1 MITLYQFDISP
12 FCDKIRR
19 VLRAKH
25 LDFRIVEVPPSEAAR
40 GRWKE
45 ISPTGKFPVLEHDGR
60 RIFDSTDIARHLD
73 ERFPEPRLLPE
84 DPALQARVHVLE
96 DWADEALYF
105 FEMTMR
111 LTWPE
116 NAERWVP
123 ILLAAEKPLVRR
135 LLGPLLPGTIRR
147 VTKAQGVGRK
157 ARDDVERELGRHLDA
172 LVAWLGDDDWLVGE
186 TLTLADIAVFAQ
198 LFCIQGANTG
208 CEAIAARP
216 ALVAWMD
223 RVDAATAAGG
233 EETET
238 LVRPGGAGAEQAG
251 EVAEDG
257 SVEDAPRDG

>member
-1 MITLYQFDISP
+1 MITLYQFDVSP
-12 FCDKIRR
+12 FCDKVRR
-19 VLRAKH
+19 VLRAKR

-60 RIFDSTDIARHLD
+60 RLFDSTDIARYLD
-73 ERFPEPRLLPE
+73 EHFPEPRLVPA
-84 DPALQARVHVLE
+84 DPAEQARVHLLE

-105 FEMTMR
+105 YEMTMR

-135 LLGPLLPGTIRR
+135 LLGPLLPRAIRR
-147 VTKAQGVGRK
+147 VTEAQGIGRK
-157 ARDDVERELGRHLDA
+157 ARDDVERELARHLDA
-172 LVAWLGDDDWLVGE
+172 TVAWLGDGDWLVGE

-198 LFCIQGANTG
+198 LFCIQGAITG
-208 CEAIAARP
+208 DEAIAARP

-223 RVDAATAAGG
+223 RVDAATGAVSD
-233 EETET
+233 ETAT
-238 LVRPGGAGAEQAG
+238 LVRPVGASSAKVEAAAG
-251 EVAEDG
+251 DAA
-257 SVEDAPRDG
+257 DAPRDG

>member
-1 MITLYQFDISP
+1 MTTLYQFDISP
-12 FCDKIRR
+12 FCDKVRR

-60 RIFDSTDIARHLD
+60 RIFDSTDIVRYLD
-73 ERFPEPRLLPE
+73 ERFPEPRLIPA
-84 DPALQARVHVLE
+84 DPVLAARVHVLE

-123 ILLAAEKPLVRR
+123 ILLAVEKPLVRR
-135 LLGPLLPGTIRR
+135 LFAPLLPRAIRR
-147 VTKAQGVGRK
+147 VTEAQGIGRK

-172 LVAWLGDDDWLVGE
+172 LVAWLGDGAWLVGE
-186 TLTLADIAVFAQ
+186 TLTLADIAVYAQ
-198 LFCIQGANTG
+198 LFCIQGAITG
-208 CEAIAARP
+208 DEAIAARP

-223 RVDAATAAGG
+223 RVDAATTRV
-233 EETET
+233 EDETAT
-238 LVRPGGAGAEQAG
+238 LVRSGEAE
-251 EVAEDG
+251 EMEAEAA
-257 SVEDAPRDG
+257 VDARDD